1 VLHYLKLDVLQLADV
16 FESFRDLSL
25 AVYGLDAACFV
36 SSPSLTWSAML
47 KSTGITLDLI
57 TDPEMHR
64 LITSGV
70 RGGVCSVSKRH
81 AVANTPGQA
90 DYNADLPPSWIGY
103 FDKNNLYGEAMMQE
117 LPMCDF
123 NWVVDEAL
131 AQLEQSLIAG
141 SEIQP
146 NGQNVGYILEVDLD
160 YPTHLHEAH
169 REYPLAPETL
179 NVSAEEEPSQYLIGL
194 RETYQTRPTNVS
206 KLVPNLHNKK
216 NYVVYWK
223 NLNYYISKGLR
234 VTKVCMSDFILI
246 KSIVLDTTLQYHNIL
261 NLI

>member
-1 VLHYLKLDVLQLADV
+1 M
-16 FESFRDLSL
+16 ESFRDLSL
-25 AVYGLDAACFV
+25 DVYGLDAACYV
-36 SSPSLTWSAML
+36 SSPSLTWNAML

-90 DYNADLPPSWIGY
+90 DYNAELPPSWIGY

-117 LPMCDF
+117 LPHCDF
-123 NWVVDEAL
+123 QWVGAEPL
-131 AQLEQSLIAG
+131 GKLEQSLIAG
-141 SEIQP
+141 QEIKP
-146 NGQNVGYILEVDLD
+146 ARTNVGYIFEVDLE
-160 YPTHLHEAH
+160 YPAEIHDAH
-169 REYPLAPETL
+169 REYPLAPERM
-179 NVSAEEEPSQYLIGL
+179 NVVLEEEPSQFLVAL
-194 RETYQTRPTNVS
+194 REEYKVRPTNVE
-206 KLVPNLHNKK
+206 KLVPNLHDKA

-234 VTKVCMSDFILI
+234 VTKVCKMVYL
-246 KSIVLDTTLQYHNIL
+246 KYNIFL
-261 NLI
+261 LYNLILFYHIGPLCNIVRGEQLAQTLH